1 MKQLL
6 KTSLIRGFA
15 LFGVQAEF
23 HKKRRNTDVAFFDK
37 HTLEYFLQDHE
48 RMVLHREGLT
58 RSNTE
63 WVDNFHLQCRMY
75 SLQQLVEH
83 AAQKNPDGEFVEC
96 GCWKGHSA
104 YIISSLLTKHRFG
117 KSFHIFDSFEGG
129 LSDKTS
135 EDISTYAQQTMEER
149 ETEKNWFA
157 STVEELNHA
166 LKGFPFV
173 KIYKGWI
180 PDRFPEVKERRF
192 AFVHIDV
199 DLYQPIMDSL
209 KFFFPRVL
217 PGGIIV
223 VDDYGYSM
231 FPGAKKA
238 VDEFRSGIECSM
250 FYETPMG
257 SCFIMK

>member
-6 KTSLIRGFA
+6 KTSLVRGFA
-15 LFGVQAEF
+15 LFGLQAEF
-23 HKKRRNTDVAFFDK
+23 HKKRRNTDVVFFDK
-37 HTLEYFLQDHE
+37 NTLEYFLHDHE

-58 RSNTE
+58 RSNMA
-63 WVDNFHLQCRMY
+63 WVDNFPLQCRMY
-75 SLQQLVEH
+75 SLQQLVER
-83 AAQKNPDGEFVEC
+83 AVQKYPDGEFVEC

-104 YIISSLLTKHRFG
+104 YVISSILAKHDFA

-135 EDISTYAQQTMEER
+135 EDISDYAQQTMEER
-149 ETEKNWFA
+149 AIEKNWFA
-157 STVEELNHA
+157 STIEDLNHA

-180 PDRFPEVKERRF
+180 PDRFPEVDGKSF

-199 DLYQPIMDSL
+199 DLYQPTLDSL
-209 KFFFPRVL
+209 KFFFSRL
-217 PGGIIV
+217 QPGGTIV
-223 VDDYGYSM
+223 VDDYGYSV

-238 VDEFRSGIECSM
+238 VDEFRQGIQCSM

-257 SCFIMK
+257 SCFIVK